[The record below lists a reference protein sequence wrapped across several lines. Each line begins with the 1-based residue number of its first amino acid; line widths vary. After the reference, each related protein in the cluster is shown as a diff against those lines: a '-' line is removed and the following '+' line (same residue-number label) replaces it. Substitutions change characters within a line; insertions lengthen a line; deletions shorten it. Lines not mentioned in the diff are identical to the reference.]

1 MSVLLCQSKGQHL
14 CGVFG
19 IGWMGWGGGSANLG
33 LVRLGVVCFH
43 DGTPAL
49 QLLEVVLG
57 VGVGDVAQL
66 DAHTTDPI
74 LKHGPEK
81 PHDPL

>member
-1 MSVLLCQSKGQHL
+1 MILDLEIPHDDTWLLLWCELNDH
-14 CGVFG
+14 
-19 IGWMGWGGGSANLG
+19 IPYNRDLG